1 MSLRELPAA
10 LEPVRAYLER
20 AEELAPAKP
29 VVSHF
34 ARVFAMELA
43 LGLRAQMR
51 ADDMGYMLALMESLE
66 AERKGLEASKAPGFD
81 APEATLTAFAVDL
94 HKRAKAS
101 DKPEL
106 SHPQPTNKWTIVEA
120 PKVRAARRPPARA
133 ALCGRNPHAPLDIR
147 ARARPQV
154 ARCFHASAVILDCVR
169 QFTPA
174 LPPNLAQI
182 QSEAHSRSQALAS
195 ALARALSTP
204 PCVPIE
210 WRPAPAAMLKRKDA
224 TSASAAEAAAGRPTA
239 PARAAALPTAPSN
252 APTRPSKASQ
262 PPSAPGPSANTS
274 ANISALAAG
283 DDVWYFDVGGGG
295 VWREAA
301 LAAVHFDAGAPYYTV
316 RSI

>member
-1 MSLRELPAA
+1 M
-10 LEPVRAYLER
+10 
-20 AEELAPAKP
+20 
-29 VVSHF
+29 
-34 ARVFAMELA
+34 
-43 LGLRAQMR
+43 
-51 ADDMGYMLALMESLE
+51 
-66 AERKGLEASKAPGFD
+66 
-81 APEATLTAFAVDL
+81 
-94 HKRAKAS
+94 
-101 DKPEL
+101 
-106 SHPQPTNKWTIVEA
+106 
-120 PKVRAARRPPARA
+120 
-133 ALCGRNPHAPLDIR
+133 
-147 ARARPQV
+147 

-182 QSEAHSRSQALAS
+182 QSEAHSRSQVLAS

-283 DDVWYFDVGGGG
+283 DSVWYFDVGGGG